1 MFGAA
6 PNCRKTPRGIKR
18 ASNFCGD
25 AVNQSRHARAAGQ
38 QTLDHDDALL
48 GIASERT
55 RQSPD
60 PQPPLGRLTR
70 ETLDVAG

>member
-1 MFGAA
+1 
-6 PNCRKTPRGIKR
+6 
-18 ASNFCGD
+18 
-25 AVNQSRHARAAGQ
+25 VNQSRHARAAGQ